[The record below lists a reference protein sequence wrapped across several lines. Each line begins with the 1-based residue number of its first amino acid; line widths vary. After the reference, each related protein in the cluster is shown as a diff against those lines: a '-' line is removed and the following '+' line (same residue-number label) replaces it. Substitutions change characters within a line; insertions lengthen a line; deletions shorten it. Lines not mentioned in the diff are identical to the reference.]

1 MDCSPPG
8 SSVHGNSPGKKTGV
22 GSHALLQ
29 GIFPTQG
36 LNLGLLHYSQIL
48 YRLSHWGNPVV
59 LRTCLL
65 MHKTDMESIPQSG
78 RSPGGEHDYPFQY
91 SCLENPNGQRSL
103 VGYSPWGRKE
113 LDMTEWLSTAQHS
126 TWMFLSASNPKSHQ
140 CLLTL
145 DYVKS
150 LRKNTAIH
158 INTTPTCNNTVKSPK
173 CQV

>member
-1 MDCSPPG
+1 MTELSNFSFTWCCTKYFIYISVFITPNTSMGFPGGSDGKESTCIVGHLALIPGLGRSPAG
-8 SSVHGNSPGKKTGV
+8 GHGNS
-22 GSHALLQ
+22 
-29 GIFPTQG
+29 
-36 LNLGLLHYSQIL
+36 
-48 YRLSHWGNPVV
+48 
-59 LRTCLL
+59 
-65 MHKTDMESIPQSG
+65 
-78 RSPGGEHDYPFQY
+78 FQY